1 MTSLD
6 EARAIAQRSKPVTEP
21 PSILPKAGK
30 ASAVQGP
37 IDAILH
43 PPIVAIGA
51 SAGGL
56 EAASKLFTCL
66 SDRPGMAFILVQHL
80 EPDHPSMMVELLAK
94 RTAMQVVEA
103 SEGAFIEP
111 DRLYV
116 IPPGRFLSVESGT
129 LHLSEPPTHHGVRL
143 PFDFLLESLARGH
156 GPRSACIILSGTGSD
171 GSQSL
176 PAFKAAGGLII
187 AQQPQQAEYSGMPE
201 SGIKT
206 GLVDAILPVEKMPAA
221 LTTFAKSAATKTVP
235 KSLSDHG
242 PAATDI
248 ADIIRY
254 LHQHTSY
261 DFRQYKP
268 GTMERRIVRRMGL
281 LGVPTK
287 DLGHYLELLE
297 VDANEREQLAL
308 DLLINVTS
316 FFRDSKVFE
325 YLAESIL
332 PDLIMGLADH
342 QSLRIWVAG
351 CSTGEEAYSIAMLCR
366 EAMAAANR
374 EVKLQIFASD
384 IDPDAIA
391 TAREG
396 LYPLSI
402 SADVSSARLARFFT
416 KDDHGYRVVPGLR
429 GEVVFTVQDLLT
441 DPPFSRIDLVSC
453 RNVLIYLNP
462 EAQAKVIGLFH
473 FALREQ
479 GVLVLGGS
487 ETAGSGQGLF
497 KQLLKTERVY
507 RHVVR
512 RREADPG
519 FPVNFGNAPAAIPV
533 TSAEAA
539 PSRQAT
545 LARLCR
551 DMVLDT
557 HAPAAVLINQ
567 KHQCLYSLGP
577 TERYLRIAPGYASL
591 DLLAMVSQSLRTRLR
606 LAIER
611 TGRQAPRTEVGR
623 TRLTRDGKA
632 IWFKIDVSHVE
643 SEGEDLR
650 LVCFVEE
657 PAPEPASGPK
667 RKHIDENRIS
677 DLERELE
684 ASQNELQDNIQKQQT
699 SSQEQKAVNEEA
711 LSVNEEFQ
719 STNEELL
726 TSKEELQ
733 SLNEELTALNSQLQE
748 TLERQRTTSDD
759 LQNVLYSTNV
769 ATLFLD
775 TDLKIR
781 FFTPATRS
789 LFKVIPGDIGRPLAD
804 LNSLAADDMLL
815 ADARAVLAG
824 EPPVEREIAA
834 PSSRWFM
841 RRILPYRTHDGGIEG
856 VVITFDDITERNL
869 IAAALDAT
877 KQKAEQAT
885 IAKSRFLAAASH
897 DLRQPLQTLTLLQA
911 MLAQTVEG
919 DKGRKLVHRL
929 DETLGAMTGMLN
941 ALLDINQIEAGVIKA
956 QASLFPISQVMA
968 HISDEFSY
976 MAEAKGLRLRILP
989 IQTMVNSD
997 PRLLEQM
1004 IRNLLGNALKYTTTG
1019 GILLGC
1025 RRRGDMLRI
1034 EIWDTGIGIAAGELR
1049 AIFEEFHQID
1059 NPARERSRG
1068 LGLGLTIVQ
1077 QLGHLLGHA
1086 VHVRSVPGK
1095 GSVFSIDVARGSDQ
1109 RRPASP
1115 PVVAR
1120 EAADNPQSALC
1131 KIIVVEDDPDVRD
1144 LIAQLLQ
1151 SQGHTVKTAADGH
1164 SALSLISKGAI
1175 RPDILLTDYNLP
1187 NGMTGLELLATLEE
1201 RLPYR
1206 LPGIIL
1212 TGDISTN
1219 TLALIQRQDCVS
1231 LSKPVKAHDLAAAIS
1246 QLLPEPVQ
1254 TTDAQH
1260 PVVADHKGQIT
1271 HVVDDDADI
1280 RASVRDVLEAH
1291 GHFVED
1297 YASAESFLAG
1307 YRPGGEDCLLVD
1319 DHLPGLSGIG
1329 LLKHLRSVGDQLPT
1343 IVITGA
1349 SDIDMAVEAMK
1360 AGACDFIEKPV
1371 SKAALLASLA
1381 QALAQSHDISIVH
1394 AHQQEAAKHVA
1405 SLTTRQQE
1413 VMQMVLAGHPSKNI
1427 AADLGISQRTVEN
1440 HRAAI
1445 MEKMGV
1451 RSMPALARLA
1461 LAAASHVG
1469 SDHDS
1474 AALVDASPVS

>member
-1 MTSLD
+1 
-6 EARAIAQRSKPVTEP
+6 
-21 PSILPKAGK
+21 
-30 ASAVQGP
+30 
-37 IDAILH
+37 
-43 PPIVAIGA
+43 
-51 SAGGL
+51 
-56 EAASKLFTCL
+56 
-66 SDRPGMAFILVQHL
+66 MAFILVQHL
-80 EPDHPSMMVELLAK
+80 EPNHPSMMVELLAK

-111 DRLYV
+111 DHVYV

-129 LHLSEPPTHHGVRL
+129 LHLSEPPTRHGVRL
-143 PFDFLLESLARGH
+143 PFDFLLESLARYH
-156 GPRSACIILSGTGSD
+156 GPRTACIILSGTGSD

-176 PAFKAAGGLII
+176 PAFKAADGFII
-187 AQQPQQAEYSGMPE
+187 AQQPEQAEYSGMPE

-206 GLVDAILPVEKMPAA
+206 GLVDAILPLEKMPAA
-221 LTTFAKSAATKTVP
+221 LASFAKSAATTDGLKSQPVRGTKTT
-235 KSLSDHG
+235 S
-242 PAATDI
+242 I
-248 ADIIRY
+248 AEIISY
-254 LHQHTSY
+254 LHHHTSY

-281 LGVPTK
+281 LGIPTK
-287 DLGHYLELLE
+287 DFGQYLELLE
-297 VDANEREQLAL
+297 ADVNERDQLAL

-316 FFRDSKVFE
+316 FFRDPKVFE
-325 YLAESIL
+325 FLAESVL
-332 PDLIMGLADH
+332 PDLVKGLADH

-351 CSTGEEAYSIAMLCR
+351 CSTGEEAYSIAMICR

-396 LYPLSI
+396 MYPLSI
-402 SADVSSARLARFFT
+402 SADVSPARLARFFT

-429 GEVVFTVQDLLT
+429 GEVVFTVQDLLS

-453 RNVLIYLNP
+453 RNVLIYLNA
-462 EAQAKVIGLFH
+462 EAQAKVVGLFH

-487 ETAGSGQGLF
+487 ETAGSAQGLF

-507 RHVVR
+507 RYVVR
-512 RREADPG
+512 SRAADPG
-519 FPVNFGNAPAAIPV
+519 LPMSFDNAPAAIPV
-533 TSAEAA
+533 ASTDMG

-545 LARLCR
+545 LAKLCR
-551 DMVLDT
+551 NKVLEI

-577 TERYLRIAPGYASL
+577 TDRYLRIAPGYASL
-591 DLLAMVSQSLRTRLR
+591 DLLAMISPSLRTRLR
-606 LAIER
+606 LAIEK
-611 TGRQAPRTEVGR
+611 TGKRSPRTEVGR
-623 TRLTRDGKA
+623 TRLTRNGKA

-657 PAPEPASGPK
+657 SAPEPASGPK
-667 RKHIDENRIS
+667 RKHIDESRIS

-684 ASQNELQDNIQKQQT
+684 ASQGELQDNIQKQET

-775 TDLKIR
+775 TALNIR
-781 FFTPATRS
+781 FFTPATRA
-789 LFKVIPGDIGRPLAD
+789 LFSVIPGDIGRPLAD
-804 LNSLAADDMLL
+804 LNSLATDDRLL
-815 ADARAVLAG
+815 ADARAVLGG
-824 EPPVEREIAA
+824 EPPIEREIAA
-834 PSSRWFM
+834 PSSRCFM
-841 RRILPYRTHDGGIEG
+841 RRILPYRVHDGSIEG

-869 IAAALDAT
+869 IAAALKAT

-919 DKGRKLVHRL
+919 DKGRKLVDRL

-941 ALLDINQIEAGVIKA
+941 ALLDINQIEAGVVKG
-956 QASLFPISQVMA
+956 QVSLFPISQVMEL
-968 HISDEFSY
+968 ISDEFSY
-976 MAEAKGLRLRILP
+976 MAEAKGLSLRILP
-989 IQTMVNSD
+989 NQTIVSSD

-1004 IRNLLGNALKYTTTG
+1004 IRNLLGNALKYTSTG

-1025 RRRGDMLRI
+1025 RRRGDNLRV

-1095 GSVFSIDVARGSDQ
+1095 GSVFSIDVACGNDQ
-1109 RRPASP
+1109 RQTASMA
-1115 PVVAR
+1115 VVAQNDA
-1120 EAADNPQSALC
+1120 ENAHLATCN
-1131 KIIVVEDDPDVRD
+1131 IIVVEDDPDVLD
-1144 LIAQLLQ
+1144 VTAQLLRA
-1151 SQGHTVKTAADGH
+1151 QGHTVKTASDGPG
-1164 SALSLISKGAI
+1164 ALSLIVKGAI
-1175 RPDILLTDYNLP
+1175 RPDIVLTDYSLP
-1187 NGMTGLELLATLEE
+1187 NGMNGLELLAMLGE
-1201 RLPYR
+1201 RLPYH

-1212 TGDISTN
+1212 TGDISTD
-1219 TLALIQRQDCVS
+1219 TLARIARQNCVS
-1231 LSKPVKAHDLAAAIS
+1231 LNKPVKAHDLAAAIS
-1246 QLLPEPVQ
+1246 KLLPEHAPKA
-1254 TTDAQH
+1254 D
-1260 PVVADHKGQIT
+1260 VAPAAIAGDTGQIIY
-1271 HVVDDDADI
+1271 VVDDDVDI
-1280 RASVRDVLEAH
+1280 CTAVRDVLDDN
-1291 GHFVED
+1291 GHLVED

-1307 YRPGGEDCLLVD
+1307 YQPGGEDCLLVD
-1319 DHLPGLSGIG
+1319 GYLPGLSGIG
-1329 LLKHLRSVGDQLPT
+1329 LLKHLRSIGDQIPT
-1343 IVITGA
+1343 IVLTGA
-1349 SDIDMAVEAMK
+1349 SDVDMAVEAMK

-1371 SKAALLASLA
+1371 SKAALLASIA
-1381 QALAQSHDISIVH
+1381 KALAQSHDIGIVI
-1394 AHQQEAAKHVA
+1394 AHQQEAAKLVA
-1405 SLTTRQQE
+1405 SLTTRQRE
-1413 VMQMVLAGHPSKNI
+1413 VMQMVLAGHSSKNI
-1427 AADLGISQRTVEN
+1427 AVDLGISQRTVEN

-1451 RSMPALARLA
+1451 RSMAALVRLA
-1461 LAAASHVG
+1461 LAAASHLG
-1469 SDHDS
+1469 SDQDS
-1474 AALVDASPVS
+1474 AALVDENPV